1 MKKQNLFIKS
11 LLVFISLS
19 VSIHLTTNARVAR
32 AANEWTKFVDI
43 VETFTAGNLKYA
55 INADSVSII
64 GYVKKPK
71 GRLYIDEYVEY
82 NGKFYTITAIKDSVF
97 KGCDSLEY
105 ASTQWTLHSIGSNA
119 FKNCSRLQGVCIGA
133 CPIATTAEVQYSRS
147 SAMLI
152 DDNPLLSLI
161 FIGSHAFQGCYTLKD
176 ITVFQ
181 KTPPILGVDIFSDV
195 DKSTC
200 SLKVIKGYKSN
211 YTVPDQWKDF
221 TKVSEFSI
229 SYVPENETSQATI
242 FTERD
247 VIVVKGAEAG
257 TSITVYSASGIQN
270 VTLTTNGDEQRIA
283 LPAGALY
290 LVKVDEQAF
299 KVALLQ

>member
-133 CPIATTAEVQYSRS
+133 CPIAT
-147 SAMLI
+147 
-152 DDNPLLSLI
+152 
-161 FIGSHAFQGCYTLKD
+161 
-176 ITVFQ
+176 FQ
-181 KTPPILGVDIFSDV
+181 KTPHIG
-195 DKSTC
+195 
-200 SLKVIKGYKSN
+200 
-211 YTVPDQWKDF
+211 
-221 TKVSEFSI
+221 
-229 SYVPENETSQATI
+229 
-242 FTERD
+242 R
-247 VIVVKGAEAG
+247 
-257 TSITVYSASGIQN
+257 
-270 VTLTTNGDEQRIA
+270 R
-283 LPAGALY
+283 Y
-290 LVKVDEQAF
+290 LQ
-299 KVALLQ
+299 